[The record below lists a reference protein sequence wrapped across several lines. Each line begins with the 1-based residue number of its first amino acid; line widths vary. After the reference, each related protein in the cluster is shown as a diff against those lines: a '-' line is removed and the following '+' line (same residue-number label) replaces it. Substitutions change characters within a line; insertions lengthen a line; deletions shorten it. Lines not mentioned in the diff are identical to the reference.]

1 MGGKGP
7 ILSSLSSLPGMRDF
21 SQSTRTGKLSLSI
34 VLQQDA
40 EDADQTAR
48 LSKCILMV
56 KSSLQMKPALYRSW

>member
-7 ILSSLSSLPGMRDF
+7 ILSSFSSLLGMRDF
-21 SQSTRTGKLSLSI
+21 SQSTRTGNLSLSI

-40 EDADQTAR
+40 DQTAR
-48 LSKCILMV
+48 LSKRILMV

>member
-1 MGGKGP
+1 MGGKEP

-40 EDADQTAR
+40 DQTAR
-48 LSKCILMV
+48 LSKRILMV

>member
-40 EDADQTAR
+40 DQTAR

>member
-7 ILSSLSSLPGMRDF
+7 ILSSLLSLPGMRDF

-40 EDADQTAR
+40 DQTAR
-48 LSKCILMV
+48 LSKRILMV
-56 KSSLQMKPALYRSW
+56 KSFLQMKLALYRSW

>member
-40 EDADQTAR
+40 DQTAR
-48 LSKCILMV
+48 LSKRILMV

>member
-7 ILSSLSSLPGMRDF
+7 ILSSLSSLPGTRDF

-40 EDADQTAR
+40 DQTAR
-48 LSKCILMV
+48 SSKRILMV
-56 KSSLQMKPALYRSW
+56 KTSLQMRLALYRSW